1 MKPLLELGGKFV
13 ELVVAVDLNGLA
25 GGIENDLAVFAG
37 VGVGADLLE
46 QIGADVA
53 VEVIGKFAEEIGAG
67 HAV

>member
-1 MKPLLELGGKFV
+1 MKPLLELGGQFV

>member
-1 MKPLLELGGKFV
+1 MEPLLELGGQLV

-46 QIGADVA
+46 QFGADVA
-53 VEVIGKFAEEIGAG
+53 VEVIGEFAEEIGAG